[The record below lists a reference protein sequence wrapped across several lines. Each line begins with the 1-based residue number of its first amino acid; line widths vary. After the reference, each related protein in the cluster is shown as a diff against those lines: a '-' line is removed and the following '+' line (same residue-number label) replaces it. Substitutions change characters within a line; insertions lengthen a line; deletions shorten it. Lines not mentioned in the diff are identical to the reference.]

1 MISFYET
8 KIVENCSFM
17 VKTKLVSTVYSLLFL
32 EVDKIDKCR
41 LSVQKGTKQHLHI
54 FDYNL
59 FSIHNIKQ

>member
-1 MISFYET
+1 MISFYEN

-41 LSVQKGTKQHLHI
+41 FSVQKGTKPHLHI
-54 FDYNL
+54 FNNNV
-59 FSIHNIKQ
+59 FSINNIKQ